1 MLKRFKYIDA
11 TVGLVNSN
19 NQASTETGPCSDK
32 NISAKN
38 NLSYIK
44 LIKTEPIDLEMAYVE
59 SNDSKEYRL
68 ENISQTK
75 LMKKSK
81 VNESVLKSTI
91 APSVNYQHVQIQTVQ
106 PRQPGV
112 NLLNSSNAMQ
122 KVTLTPRLEVI
133 NRSTSNDGGSDIGN
147 IIRQAY
153 TSQQHISRDQSQPPH
168 SFHTSARIEQGV
180 LQRQQSDS
188 ITGPQII
195 ISRQPSNIVSPTPLQ
210 RRHSAS
216 PSHCEGNP
224 SFASL
229 SNNSDCVSSSPP
241 PSLRTLQQY
250 SSNRSPQPSPPPLS
264 LQHHVRV
271 IRDGR
276 LYEEAVPRPVH
287 SSGQSE
293 SPPPLLHHHQS
304 RSAPVSPVVPRRY
317 SISPQDVTTS
327 SLFQQQTIEKHQGH
341 SQVVVNNNK
350 HEIHISDTLG
360 HFQRKKIISPP
371 LPSSTSLHTSVIAT
385 DPSSTQVL
393 METPSTTLS
402 NSHSHRY
409 ALSSSARKYI
419 VTTNTPQSSSIPTS
433 ILRQQHVKFVQHKHQ
448 IPQYQEDGNTSLQLT
463 AATSSSTST
472 GTRNF
477 RLPVVTS
484 SSRCTNIGTNDQQFH
499 SHTNTAMRPPPPP
512 PPKIKNSCSSINLPT
527 SNNGGTSTSEEPS
540 SSIPDLEFDGTT
552 VLCRVC
558 GDKAS
563 GFHYGVHSCEGCKG
577 FFRRSIQQKIQYRP
591 CTKNQQCSIL
601 RINRNRCQYCRL
613 KKCIAVGMS
622 RDAVRFG
629 RVPKREKARI
639 LAAMQQSTQNR
650 GQQRAL
656 AGELDDQPRLIAA
669 VLRAHLETCEFTKEK
684 VSAMRQRARDCPS
697 YSMPTLLACPLNPA
711 PELQSEQEFS
721 QRFAHVIRGVID
733 FAGMIPGFQL
743 LTQDDKFTLL
753 KAGLFDA
760 LFVRLICMFDSSIN
774 SIICLNGQVMRR
786 DAIQNGANAR
796 FLVDST
802 FNFAERMN
810 SMNLSDAEIGLFCA
824 IVLITPDRPGLRNIE
839 LIEKM
844 YSRLKGCLQKVISQN
859 RADQPDFMSKL
870 LDTMPDLR
878 TLSTLHTEKL
888 VVFRTEHKEL
898 LRQQMWTMDDEQSTN
913 IKSPVINWDDARMD
927 VEAKSPLGSVSSTES
942 VDLEYSTSST
952 TSAPHH
958 RVNNLEQQPSALA
971 SSTPL
976 LAATLSGP
984 CPLRNRAN
992 SGSSGDSTTEM
1003 DIMGSHAHL
1012 TQNGLTITPI
1022 VRSHSHQ
1029 QLHHHLTTGAP
1040 NRYRKLDSPTD
1051 SGIESGNEKNDC
1063 VIKAVSSGGSSSCS
1077 SPRSSVDD
1085 ALDCTDTPT
1094 ASTSQAKLSVSP
1106 VRSPKPIA
1114 PTSTSSLT
1122 GIVSTPNSLKRQIV
1136 EDMPVLKRVLE
1147 APPLYDTNSLMDE
1160 AYKPHK
1166 KFRALRHREIEI
1178 AEADPSST
1186 SNNSLNTEKITTPKA
1201 DANNTVQ
1208 SSQVATAASSP
1219 PPFIQSTSTA
1229 STPFVTSHCTVTTA
1243 SSPHSHAITGSSLNS
1258 HQQSQLHMHLTRQTS
1273 SNHNTS
1279 SNGNHTS
1286 NVPPQQQSSLSST
1299 HSVLAK
1305 SLMAEPRMTPEQ
1317 IKRSDIIQNYIMR
1330 DQASCSSGSLIPG
1343 TPTHTRTR
1351 SPAPVQHL
1359 SPMNQTSHHYT
1370 SIASPSSSNSPTCSS
1385 TVCSSSSTTT
1395 ITLTSPPNSINP
1407 TVTRWHGHSVI
1418 TTTNINQRQQSVS
1431 PSSNG
1436 SSSSSSSLNG
1446 CQYFQSPHSTSAA
1459 VSPPRPSPSA
1469 IHSPPR
1475 LLELQVDISDSQ
1487 QPLNL
1492 SKKSPT
1498 PPPNKLQALV
1508 AAATAVQKY
1517 PTVSADVTVTPA
1529 KTESSQTVTT
1539 VPANSTQQLQ
1549 VMLEA

>member
-1 MLKRFKYIDA
+1 MVCATQEVNGNERQQQHQRQAIQLQQIPETSQPRQLKSLAI
-11 TVGLVNSN
+11 
-19 NQASTETGPCSDK
+19 QPTETQFPKIVLLSTSATNINQNNVTQTTSSRQLKQQHSALVKLLESEPITKKIITKNTDTNIGSADLLIKHELNVKQNDQEFLNLKKKNEQKQQQFIHNASATQCKRLKSNGINHPLLVEHTTTKNHNVKTGTTCSFTINAIYETKTQDCVDDNENNCVNKLKCRDLADDDHDNKFKERIANTPLHSKLSIPQTDVATFNSSNDFFEQCQCPWKKIRFAREWKQREQLQKRKQPELPSVEGSKQILTDEKLETNDGNKEGDNTILNSKGIVATPEFVLSKQTEIEITTLLKQQQQFRRDSSDSNSSLLSNSSTQSTTSVNFCTCTPRQLKYQKDSVIGNDTSSSFCQFSDNDNTEIGCDDELCMVHNTSHQQSQLEQSAMNDLCQQFDDNLETFTNFTPEVDSKSVLNNDLLTSGVK
-32 NISAKN
+32 NIS
-38 NLSYIK
+38 
-44 LIKTEPIDLEMAYVE
+44 
-59 SNDSKEYRL
+59 
-68 ENISQTK
+68 
-75 LMKKSK
+75 
-81 VNESVLKSTI
+81 
-91 APSVNYQHVQIQTVQ
+91 H
-106 PRQPGV
+106 
-112 NLLNSSNAMQ
+112 
-122 KVTLTPRLEVI
+122 
-133 NRSTSNDGGSDIGN
+133 
-147 IIRQAY
+147 
-153 TSQQHISRDQSQPPH
+153 
-168 SFHTSARIEQGV
+168 
-180 LQRQQSDS
+180 
-188 ITGPQII
+188 
-195 ISRQPSNIVSPTPLQ
+195 
-210 RRHSAS
+210 
-216 PSHCEGNP
+216 NP
-224 SFASL
+224 SSYKIDAE
-229 SNNSDCVSSSPP
+229 
-241 PSLRTLQQY
+241 T
-250 SSNRSPQPSPPPLS
+250 
-264 LQHHVRV
+264 
-271 IRDGR
+271 G
-276 LYEEAVPRPVH
+276 VP
-287 SSGQSE
+287 
-293 SPPPLLHHHQS
+293 
-304 RSAPVSPVVPRRY
+304 
-317 SISPQDVTTS
+317 D
-327 SLFQQQTIEKHQGH
+327 
-341 SQVVVNNNK
+341 
-350 HEIHISDTLG
+350 
-360 HFQRKKIISPP
+360 
-371 LPSSTSLHTSVIAT
+371 
-385 DPSSTQVL
+385 
-393 METPSTTLS
+393 
-402 NSHSHRY
+402 
-409 ALSSSARKYI
+409 
-419 VTTNTPQSSSIPTS
+419 
-433 ILRQQHVKFVQHKHQ
+433 
-448 IPQYQEDGNTSLQLT
+448 
-463 AATSSSTST
+463 
-472 GTRNF
+472 
-477 RLPVVTS
+477 
-484 SSRCTNIGTNDQQFH
+484 
-499 SHTNTAMRPPPPP
+499 
-512 PPKIKNSCSSINLPT
+512 
-527 SNNGGTSTSEEPS
+527 
-540 SSIPDLEFDGTT
+540 
-552 VLCRVC
+552 
-558 GDKAS
+558 
-563 GFHYGVHSCEGCKG
+563 G